1 MMRWPK
7 NGARECLAQ
16 KTLDPLIEISNV
28 VPTQNLV
35 SVNGYLLGRP
45 DLDLFEA
52 HYFLALLGHD

>member
-1 MMRWPK
+1 MICWPK

-35 SVNGYLLGRP
+35 SVKEYLPKP
-45 DLDLFEA
+45 DRLDIIGA
-52 HYFLALLGHD
+52 AYRDR